1 MECMGMALIL
11 LNCGMNGYYLLS
23 VPEQIAKDIDQY
35 RAKFNEW
42 LENPEND
49 HGYWEMVDAEFGRF
63 PALKYDGY
71 EAFPR
76 WLNDYVLMD
85 SEEKAVCL
93 PRLDF

>member
-1 MECMGMALIL
+1 MALVL

-23 VPEQIAKDIDQY
+23 VPEQIAKDIGRY
-35 RAKFNEW
+35 RAEFDKW
-42 LENPEND
+42 LYDPEND
-49 HGYWEMVDAEFGRF
+49 HGYWETVDAEFGRF
-63 PALKYDGY
+63 RAVKYDGY

-76 WLNDYVLMD
+76 WLNDYVLKD

>member
-1 MECMGMALIL
+1 MALVL

-23 VPEQIAKDIDQY
+23 VPEQIAKDIGHY
-35 RAKFNEW
+35 RVEFDKW
-42 LENPEND
+42 LYDPEND
-49 HGYWEMVDAEFGRF
+49 HGYWETVDAEFGHFR
-63 PALKYDGY
+63 ALKYDGY

-76 WLNDYVLMD
+76 WLNDHILKD